1 MTHLVGVA
9 SIESSFSQVMMSKTQ
24 LRNLIIISIDYRN
37 MNYRNVNTT
46 VRSLR
51 IYI

>member
-24 LRNLIIISIDYRN
+24 LRNLIISIDYRN

-46 VRSLR
+46 VKSIR